1 MSKKDAI
8 ESIIFEALT
17 TLNNERASDEQID
30 INTDTALFGLDAL
43 LNSLEL
49 VSVMVDIET
58 LSADKFGQPVSLTDD
73 KAMERDPV
81 PFLNVSTLT
90 AYILELLGE

>member
-1 MSKKDAI
+1 MSKKD
-8 ESIIFEALT
+8 EVQGIIFQAVEN
-17 TLNNERASDEQID
+17 LNKERDSDEQID
-30 INTDTALFGLDAL
+30 VGPGTALFGPDAL

-58 LSADKFGQPVSLTDD
+58 MSADKFGQLVSLTDD

-81 PFLNVSTLT
+81 PFVSIATLT
-90 AYILELLGE
+90 DYILELLGE

>member
-1 MSKKDAI
+1 MSNK
-8 ESIIFEALT
+8 ETVERIIFQALE
-17 TLNNERASDEQID
+17 TLNKERASDEQID
-30 INTDTALFGLDAL
+30 IGPGTTLFGPDAL

-58 LSADKFGQPVSLTDD
+58 LSADEFGQPVSLTDD
-73 KAMERDPV
+73 NAMERDPV
-81 PFLNVSTLT
+81 PFIDVSTLT

>member
-1 MSKKDAI
+1 MSKKDAV
-8 ESIIFEALT
+8 ESIIVEALT
-17 TLNNERASDEQID
+17 TLNKERGSDEQID
-30 INTDTALFGLDAL
+30 ITPGTALFGPDAL

-58 LSADKFGQPVSLTDD
+58 LSADQFGQPVSLTDD

-81 PFLNVSTLT
+81 PFLSVSTLT

>member
-1 MSKKDAI
+1 MSKKNAV
-8 ESIIFEALT
+8 EGVIFEALK
-17 TLNNERASDEQID
+17 TLNQERDPLEQIE
-30 INTDTALFGLDAL
+30 IGPGTALFGPDAV

-58 LSADKFGQPVSLTDD
+58 LAADEFGQHISLTDD
-73 KAMERDPV
+73 AAMGRDPV
-81 PFLNVSTLT
+81 PFVSVSVLT

>member
-1 MSKKDAI
+1 MSNKDAV
-8 ESIIFEALT
+8 ERIIFEALE
-17 TLNNERASDEQID
+17 TLNNERGSDEQID
-30 INTDTALFGLDAL
+30 IGPDTALFGPDAL

-58 LSADKFGQPVSLTDD
+58 LSADAFGQSVALTDD

-81 PFLNVSTLT
+81 PFVNVSTLT
-90 AYILELLGE
+90 AYILELLGD

>member
-1 MSKKDAI
+1 MSTKDEI
-8 ESIIFEALT
+8 ESIIFQALN
-17 TLNNERASDEQID
+17 TLNQERGSDKPID
-30 INTDTALFGLDAL
+30 VGPGTALFGPDAV

-58 LSADKFGQPVSLTDD
+58 LTADRFGQPVSLTDD

-81 PFLNVSTLT
+81 PFVNVTALT
-90 AYILELLGE
+90 AYILELLGG

>member
-1 MSKKDAI
+1 MSKKD
-8 ESIIFEALT
+8 EVENIIFQALT
-17 TLNNERASDEQID
+17 TLNQERGSDNQVD
-30 INTDTALFGLDAL
+30 VGHGTALFGPDAV

-58 LSADKFGQPVSLTDD
+58 LAADKFGQPVSLTDD
-73 KAMERDPV
+73 TAMERDPV
-81 PFLNVSTLT
+81 PFVNVSALT

>member
-1 MSKKDAI
+1 MRKKDAV
-8 ESIIFEALT
+8 ENIIFQALR
-17 TLNNERASDEQID
+17 TLNQERGPLEQID
-30 INTDTALFGLDAL
+30 IGPGTALFGPDAV

-58 LSADKFGQPVSLTDD
+58 LGADKFDQPISLTDD
-73 KAMERDPV
+73 KAMARDPV
-81 PFLNVSTLT
+81 PFVSVSALT